1 MKTNKFENTIRRKL
15 ESIEPD
21 FQEQDWARMQ
31 NYMHAHTPPTFWQ
44 QYSSWVGYAAAASVT
59 TVMAFLYV
67 NQLSKNDHLVS
78 DVKNLQNQ
86 IEVIKNQPALAA
98 KTDTV
103 YLVQKEIAPENAYAT
118 PQIQENRLSYSE
130 AQVPAS
136 QNSSEGNQVQEGSA
150 EPNNGVQNRPDVTS
164 SNIPEPVAAVPGENA
179 NPYGSGKVN
188 ASYPRQNP
196 TFSRPQETVEL
207 AKNDIQKS
215 PGYADVTDNAGQK
228 VLGAESEIYTIDNAV
243 EMNNGYVLS
252 RKMNYD
258 LANRLSVRQ
267 VQKIL
272 MPTNHVQIAKAP
284 VSDKKVEK
292 TTQTE
297 NVIPKLPLKVP
308 YRFGGGI
315 QFEKGGQAKTIV
327 AEVIVA
333 KKFSISAGI
342 SWLKV
347 KPMEFFTEKVFREKN
362 RKDFK
367 QTHPGEV
374 PLIFEIYNIK
384 VNPTLVQIPLT
395 VAFRNTLKDDWAYY
409 AGVGT
414 NVRISSRERISYDCQ
429 APNNLFFN
437 QAFDRKTSTPAVN
450 SVNFSLGIEKT
461 WHPIVVQAEGYLF
474 TYFKPLTPLSN
485 SAGPGV
491 KVKLL
496 YQIGGKKM

>member
-1 MKTNKFENTIRRKL
+1 MKTNKFESTIRRKL

-78 DVKNLQNQ
+78 DVKNLQTQ
-86 IEVIKNQPALAA
+86 IEVIKNQAAPAV

-103 YLVQKEIAPENAYAT
+103 YLVQKGIPAENGFSV
-118 PQIQENRLSYSE
+118 PQVQENRLSFSE
-130 AQVPAS
+130 
-136 QNSSEGNQVQEGSA
+136 SA
-150 EPNNGVQNRPDVTS
+150 EPADQNPSQENQEQQGSSDVS
-164 SNIPEPVAAVPGENA
+164 SNVQKSVYVASGNLAETTANVPGESFNK
-179 NPYGSGKVN
+179 YGSGKIN
-188 ASYPRQNP
+188 ASYPRENA
-196 TFSRPQETVEL
+196 TLSRPQETVEL
-207 AKNDIQKS
+207 AKNNIQKS
-215 PGYADVTDNAGQK
+215 PGYADVTYDAGQK
-228 VLGAESEIYTIDNAV
+228 VLGAESGIYTIKNAV
-243 EMNNGYVLS
+243 GMNNGYVLS
-252 RKMNYD
+252 RKMNYE

-272 MPTNHVQIAKAP
+272 MPTNNVQIAKAT

-409 AGVGT
+409 AGIGT

-437 QAFDRKTSTPAVN
+437 QTFDRKTSTPAVN
-450 SVNFSLGIEKT
+450 SVNFSLGIEKA

-485 SAGPGV
+485 NAGPGV

>member
-67 NQLSKNDHLVS
+67 NQLSKNNHLVS
-78 DVKNLQNQ
+78 DVRNLQNQ
-86 IEVIKNQPALAA
+86 IEVIKNQPVPLA

-103 YLVQKEIAPENAYAT
+103 YLVQKEIVPENAY
-118 PQIQENRLSYSE
+118 PVPPVQQNRLSYSE
-130 AQVPAS
+130 ATIPAS
-136 QNSSEGNQVQEGSA
+136 QNLPKENAEQETSADIGDGLQNPANEISTNSSESVANVPAENFNQYV
-150 EPNNGVQNRPDVTS
+150 
-164 SNIPEPVAAVPGENA
+164 
-179 NPYGSGKVN
+179 SGKIN
-188 ASYPRQNP
+188 AA
-196 TFSRPQETVEL
+196 L
-207 AKNDIQKS
+207 AKNDIKTS
-215 PGYADVTDNAGQK
+215 PGYADVNSNAGQK
-228 VLGAESEIYTIDNAV
+228 VLDTESGIYTIQSPV
-243 EMNNGYVLS
+243 GMNTGYVLS
-252 RKMNYD
+252 RKMNYN
-258 LANRLSVRQ
+258 LANRLSARQ
-267 VQKIL
+267 VQKTL
-272 MPTNHVQIAKAP
+272 TSTTNVQIAKAA

-315 QFEKGGQAKTIV
+315 QIEKGGQAKTVV
-327 AEVIVA
+327 AEVIVS

-367 QTHPGEV
+367 QSHPGEV

-414 NVRISSRERISYDCQ
+414 NVRISSKEKISYDCQ

-437 QAFDRKTSTPAVN
+437 QTFDRKTSIPAVS

>member
-21 FQEQDWARMQ
+21 FHEQDWARMQ

-67 NQLSKNDHLVS
+67 NQLSKNNHLVS

-86 IEVIKNQPALAA
+86 IEVIKNQPAPVA

-103 YLVQKEIAPENAYAT
+103 YLVQKEMAPENAFSV
-118 PQIQENRLSYSE
+118 PQIQDRLSYAESQTLE
-130 AQVPAS
+130 NQNSTKENQDSQALSDINNGAQNSDRVTSTTLPESVANVPA
-136 QNSSEGNQVQEGSA
+136 
-150 EPNNGVQNRPDVTS
+150 
-164 SNIPEPVAAVPGENA
+164 ENF
-179 NPYGSGKVN
+179 NKNGSGKIN
-188 ASYPRQNP
+188 ETYPRQNP
-196 TFSRPQETVEL
+196 ATIQSQETVEL
-207 AKNDIQKS
+207 AKNEIHAS
-215 PGYADVTDNAGQK
+215 SGYAGVTSGAGQK
-228 VLGAESEIYTIDNAV
+228 VLGTESGIYAIQNAV
-243 EMNNGYVLS
+243 GMNNGYVLS
-252 RKMNYD
+252 RKMSYN

-267 VQKIL
+267 VQRAFAPVANTQL
-272 MPTNHVQIAKAP
+272 AKAT

-315 QFEKGGQAKTIV
+315 QIEKGGQAKTIV
-327 AEVIVA
+327 AEVLVS

-367 QTHPGEV
+367 QTNPGEV

-414 NVRISSRERISYDCQ
+414 NIKISSKERISYDCQ

-437 QAFDRKTSTPAVN
+437 QTFEHKTNIPAVS

-474 TYFKPLTPLSN
+474 TYFKPLTPFSN